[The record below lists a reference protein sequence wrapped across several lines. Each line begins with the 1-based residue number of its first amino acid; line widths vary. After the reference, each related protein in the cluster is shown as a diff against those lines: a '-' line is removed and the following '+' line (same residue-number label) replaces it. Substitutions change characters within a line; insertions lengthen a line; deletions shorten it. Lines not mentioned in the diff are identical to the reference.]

1 MSVRAYRW
9 SALVPIA
16 TNPLILLDVLLVLF
30 VAGGAAVSALLLAQW
45 FFAGFVS
52 IANVAEAFL
61 LALLLDALFLA
72 LFFAGVFL
80 FLRNR
85 YVAVYMIDERGIY
98 CENIR
103 PARFTPPDGASF
115 FMTRAVLLSGQ
126 VDVSKSTVR
135 KIYWREVA
143 RIEELPEIGVLVLKG
158 RRGTLLRLYCPRGTT
173 WTDVLSLSGA
183 FLAESRGER
192 GES

>member
-1 MSVRAYRW
+1 MTARTYRW

-16 TNPLILLDVLLVLF
+16 TNPLILLDVLMVLF
-30 VAGGAAVSALLLAQW
+30 VAGGVAVSALLLAQW

-52 IANVAEAFL
+52 IANVREALL
-61 LALLLDALFLA
+61 LALLLDALFFS

-85 YVAVYMIDERGIY
+85 YVAVYSVNEREIY

-103 PARFTPPDGASF
+103 PARFTPPEGASF
-115 FMTRAVLLSGQ
+115 FMTRAILLSGPVE
-126 VDVSKSTVR
+126 VDKSTVR
-135 KIYWREVA
+135 KVYWREVA

-158 RRGTLLRLYCPRGTT
+158 RRGTLLRLYCPGGNALI
-173 WTDVLSLSGA
+173 DVLSLSGA
-183 FLAESRGER
+183 FLAESRAER